1 MFSKVILLIY
11 ISAYDSFRCTTFLSL
26 LEIVRHFHFCQSKV
40 ENIISQAEHHALVA
54 STWGQG
60 GPQLHG
66 GQQRSSQC
74 QPPRIEVQI
83 LLSIACGYQSH
94 QGKHNIVK
102 HWMNNK
108 PYTHIK
114 KKQSKMNSNS
124 VPHGQGM
131 PSLARKGQLAYMHFS
146 YTTVEGLSPLTGGV

>member
-60 GPQLHG
+60 GPQLYG

-124 VPHGQGM
+124 VHGPPWLGDALISQKMAIGLYALLLHPQG
-131 PSLARKGQLAYMHFS
+131 
-146 YTTVEGLSPLTGGV
+146 